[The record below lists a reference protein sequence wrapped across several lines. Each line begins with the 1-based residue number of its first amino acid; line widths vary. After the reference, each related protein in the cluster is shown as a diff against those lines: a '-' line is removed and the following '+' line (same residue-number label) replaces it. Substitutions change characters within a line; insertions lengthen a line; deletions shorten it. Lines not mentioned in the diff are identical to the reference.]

1 MKTPKKRDQKTTK
14 EKLLKAAL
22 DIFSKEGYDAAT
34 TRNIAKKAGV
44 NESLIHRYFETKAG
58 LFIALK
64 QEFRESV
71 ISDFLESYDESE
83 TIQEELTNFLKFRLA
98 RTRKHKKFFKL
109 SVARVMVDSKLKE
122 DVKSYS
128 RMKPAALFERFEGFR
143 KKGQIRKDVVLDDFI
158 NVLHTVAFGIG
169 ILSQAV
175 ECLEVDEADR
185 LIETTAELLTQGLVP
200 RK

>member
-1 MKTPKKRDQKTTK
+1 MKTPKKRDQKSTK

-58 LFIALK
+58 LFVALK
-64 QEFRESV
+64 QQFRESV
-71 ISDFLESYDESE
+71 VNDFLENYPESE
-83 TIQEELTNFLKFRLA
+83 TIQQELINFLKFRLT
-98 RTRKHKKFFKL
+98 RTRKNKKFFKM
-109 SVARVMVDSKLKE
+109 SVARSMVDAKLKE
-122 DVKSYS
+122 DIQAYA
-128 RMKPAALFERFEGFR
+128 RMKPAALMERFEHFR
-143 KKGQIRKDVVLDDFI
+143 QKGQIRKDIVLDDFI
-158 NVLHTVAFGIG
+158 NVLHTVAFGTS

-175 ECLEVDEADR
+175 ECLEQEEADR
-185 LIETTAELLTQGLVP
+185 LIETAADLLTKGLSP